1 MGFFKIMIALVIIIL
16 CAMLFVRIVDEV
28 KYSFKVKQELKENN
42 ATCYF
47 DRGWF
52 NIPLAKICTY
62 NNNTVLIKRDN
73 DTYLPRYGNN
83 ISVFPNGSW
92 VVKE

>member
-1 MGFFKIMIALVIIIL
+1 MIALVIIIL
-16 CAMLFVRIVDEV
+16 FAMLFIRLVDEV

-42 ATCYF
+42 ATCYW

-62 NNNTVLIKRDN
+62 NNTLIIKKEN
-73 DTYLPRYGNN
+73 DTYLQRYGNN

-92 VVKE
+92 VVRD

>member
-16 CAMLFVRIVDEV
+16 AAMLFIRGVDEL
-28 KYSFKVKQELKENN
+28 KYSYKVKQELKENN
-42 ATCYF
+42 ATCYL

-62 NNNTVLIKRDN
+62 NDTLIIKMENNTMI
-73 DTYLPRYGNN
+73 PRYGENYS
-83 ISVFPNGSW
+83 ILPNGSW
-92 VVKE
+92 FKKD